1 MILTAA
7 LTAALLAMAAP
18 IAIAAPMATAV
29 PMAIAVPRDGAAA
42 MAAASQAGFTAPV
55 LRVAY
60 VAGQYPCSY
69 QEKNIWKGSAI
80 DLWGAVAE
88 QTKTAFLVQ
97 RVATPK
103 QAIASLVNGK
113 IDVAVSCFNL
123 TQERIR
129 KVGYTTPYR
138 FEGIKILG
146 KAKDFDLIGLLSR
159 AIKDA
164 RLPKAFLLLF
174 GTTLIITI
182 ATVFLEGKATEEIFN
197 EKLSPRSFARL
208 WLLITIG
215 PSPLDKT
222 SKLNTATLLTF
233 SHYVRII
240 FSGALIA
247 AITAAAIGDSL
258 ESAGK
263 FKIAGF
269 ADLEG
274 LRIGVGDG
282 SYTEALISQKLQAI
296 QSNKPAA
303 AHSTLIKYT
312 RLEDLADALKHDQV
326 DVIAGDASAIEALGA
341 KLSKAGNYFIYAPE
355 LAKTPQGFLIAPTV
369 SKAIDSAL
377 DDAVVSIEMD
387 HFQEPKP

>member
-18 IAIAAPMATAV
+18 IAIAAP
-29 PMAIAVPRDGAAA
+29 

>member
-18 IAIAAPMATAV
+18 IAVAAPMATAV
-29 PMAIAVPRDGAAA
+29 PRDIAAP

-69 QEKNIWKGSAI
+69 QEKTIWKGSAI

>member
-18 IAIAAPMATAV
+18 IAFAAPMAIAAPIATA
-29 PMAIAVPRDGAAA
+29 APRDGAAP
-42 MAAASQAGFTAPV
+42 MAAASQAGFRAPV

>member
-18 IAIAAPMATAV
+18 IAIAAP
-29 PMAIAVPRDGAAA
+29 

-369 SKAIDSAL
+369 SNAIDSAL

>member
-1 MILTAA
+1 MMLT
-7 LTAALLAMAAP
+7 TAFLL
-18 IAIAAPMATAV
+18 IAT
-29 PMAIAVPRDGAAA
+29 
-42 MAAASQAGFTAPV
+42 PV
-55 LRVAY
+55 LRVGI
-60 VAGQYPCSY
+60 VAGQHPCSY
-69 QEKNIWKGSAI
+69 LDQGIWKGSAVE
-80 DLWGAVAE
+80 LWSAAAE
-88 QTKTAFLVQ
+88 RTKIPFVVQ
-97 RVATPK
+97 RANNPK
-103 QAIASLVNGK
+103 EAIDSLVSGRL
-113 IDVAVSCFNL
+113 DVAVSCFNL

-138 FEGIKILG
+138 FEGIKILS
-146 KAKDFDLIGLLSR
+146 KAKDFDLIDLLSR

-182 ATVFLEGKATEEIFN
+182 ATAGLEGKATEEIFK
-197 EKLSPRSFARL
+197 EQLSPRSFARL

-222 SKLNTATLLTF
+222 SRLNTATLLTF

-247 AITAAAIGDSL
+247 AITSAAIGDSL
-258 ESAGK
+258 ESAGQ

-312 RLEDLADALKHDQV
+312 RIEDLADALKHDQV

-377 DDAVVSIEMD
+377 DDAIVSIEMD
-387 HFQEPKP
+387 HFQEPNP

>member
-18 IAIAAPMATAV
+18 IAIAAP
-29 PMAIAVPRDGAAA
+29 RDGAAP

-182 ATVFLEGKATEEIFN
+182 ATVLLEGKATEEIFN
-197 EKLSPRSFARL
+197 KKLSPRSFARL

-312 RLEDLADALKHDQV
+312 RIEDLADALKHDQV

-341 KLSKAGNYFIYAPE
+341 KLSKAGNYFIYSPE